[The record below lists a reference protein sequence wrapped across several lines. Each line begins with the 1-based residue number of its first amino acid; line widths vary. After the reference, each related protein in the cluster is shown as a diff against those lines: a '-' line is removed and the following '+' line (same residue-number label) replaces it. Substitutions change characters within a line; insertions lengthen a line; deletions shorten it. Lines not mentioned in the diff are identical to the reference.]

1 MKDHKVVV
9 RNLWRK
15 VRLDSTKQAVGRA
28 NGRKFYAGKGTQ
40 SACGTSGPVRKL
52 DRCAE
57 IAGESAR
64 GSRRSL
70 TEHCDEL
77 RQGEQKRSHVCLRD
91 FIRVDNERALHVGA
105 PGTVKV
111 RKPEFPEGSSDV
123 TVRESLDVLTLRAEE
138 VGTWKAYTDDNYV
151 EPEKWGPP
159 LVDADSFSFC

>member
-28 NGRKFYAGKGTQ
+28 NGRKFY
-40 SACGTSGPVRKL
+40 
-52 DRCAE
+52 
-57 IAGESAR
+57 
-64 GSRRSL
+64 
-70 TEHCDEL
+70 
-77 RQGEQKRSHVCLRD
+77 VCLRD
-91 FIRVDNERALHVGA
+91 FIRMDNERALHVGA

-123 TVRESLDVLTLRAEE
+123 TVRESLDVLTLRSEE

-151 EPEKWGPP
+151 EPEKWVLPG
-159 LVDADSFSFC
+159 